1 MPRLPYDLEA
11 RRPYLVQT
19 FSDAEYERRVRETCA
34 AMAAQ
39 GLDALVVYAPGRGD
53 AAAPVTY
60 LTNFTPVYGHAFVV
74 VSTDGRL
81 VVATDG
87 ILHAE
92 PMHSMI
98 WTCRVADVRVAL
110 GPLYGSPP
118 DEVATLA
125 ADAARQA
132 AGAAGHVG
140 LAGGAMLPHGLYRR
154 LAERLPD
161 LRAADGVLDRVRAIK
176 SDEEIAVMREAGR
189 IADEAYAALFAAVAP
204 GVEETTAAG
213 AAVHRMHVLGG
224 REGFATC
231 VVSGAQAGL
240 KHGLPRRRP
249 MREGEMVFADLGVAF
264 GGYMSDVSRC
274 TVVGGRAAGRARDLL
289 QVGLDLYHAGLQVLG
304 PGRTI
309 DEVSDALLAVVR
321 GGPFEPYYC
330 PGGFGHGIGMAVL
343 EMPGL
348 YAGNTTTL
356 RPRMTIAYE
365 PMVVVEGLGTG
376 VVEDTLLITE
386 TGYERLS
393 NYPVVTWL

>member
-1 MPRLPYDLEA
+1 MPRVPYDLEA
-11 RRPYLVQT
+11 RRPYLAQT

-34 AMAAQ
+34 AMASD
-39 GLDALVVYAPGRGD
+39 GLDALIVYAPGRGD

-74 VSTDGRL
+74 VGADGRL
-81 VVATDG
+81 VVTTDG

-125 ADAARQA
+125 AEAAHEAA
-132 AGAAGHVG
+132 AGGRVG
-140 LAGGAMLPHGLYRR
+140 LAGGGLLPHGLYAR
-154 LAERLPD
+154 LAERLPQV
-161 LRAADGVLDRVRAIK
+161 RAADHVLGGVRAIK

-189 IADEAYAALFAAVAP
+189 IADEAYAALFAAMAP
-204 GVEETTAAG
+204 GVEETTATA

-240 KHGLPRRRP
+240 KHGLPRRRL
-249 MREGEMVFADLGVAF
+249 MREGEMVFADLGVEYR
-264 GGYMSDVSRC
+264 GYMSDVSRC

-321 GGPFEPYYC
+321 GTPFEPYYC

-343 EMPGL
+343 ETPGL
-348 YAGNTTTL
+348 YAGNATVL
-356 RPRMTIAYE
+356 RPRMTVAYE

>member
-1 MPRLPYDLEA
+1 MPRVPYDLEA

-110 GPLYGSPP
+110 GPLSGSPP

-132 AGAAGHVG
+132 AG
-140 LAGGAMLPHGLYRR
+140 
-154 LAERLPD
+154 
-161 LRAADGVLDRVRAIK
+161 
-176 SDEEIAVMREAGR
+176 
-189 IADEAYAALFAAVAP
+189 
-204 GVEETTAAG
+204 
-213 AAVHRMHVLGG
+213 
-224 REGFATC
+224 
-231 VVSGAQAGL
+231 
-240 KHGLPRRRP
+240 
-249 MREGEMVFADLGVAF
+249 
-264 GGYMSDVSRC
+264 
-274 TVVGGRAAGRARDLL
+274 
-289 QVGLDLYHAGLQVLG
+289 
-304 PGRTI
+304 
-309 DEVSDALLAVVR
+309 
-321 GGPFEPYYC
+321 
-330 PGGFGHGIGMAVL
+330 
-343 EMPGL
+343 
-348 YAGNTTTL
+348 
-356 RPRMTIAYE
+356 
-365 PMVVVEGLGTG
+365 
-376 VVEDTLLITE
+376 
-386 TGYERLS
+386 
-393 NYPVVTWL
+393 